1 VDLALRHTICRLI
14 AGLVVSDDDFA
25 PEEEAFIDRL
35 LARFGVSDREAIFP
49 IVSNDEAAARIRE
62 LPADVQDGALRL
74 LAEAAAA
81 DGHIADEE
89 RAYLKAVGDAM
100 GVGDAAVDEMLK
112 TAMAVRKG

>member
-1 VDLALRHTICRLI
+1 MDVALRHTICRLI

-35 LARFGVSDREAIFP
+35 LTRFGVADRESIFP
-49 IVSNDEAAARIRE
+49 IISHDEAAAQMRA
-62 LPADVQDGALRL
+62 LPSDVQDGALRL

-89 RAYLKAVGDAM
+89 RAYLKAVSTAM
-100 GVGDAAVDEMLK
+100 GVGEAALEEMIA
-112 TAMAVRKG
+112 TAMAARAG